1 MDVAAVSLRP
11 TYGFGM
17 EEIHPTG
24 FGEYFGDGGGV
35 VDRDMN
41 TDMFKMRQWNW
52 MDVLL
57 VSASPF
63 SVTPGFSRVLDAA
76 RKVNRFNGLPG

>member
-1 MDVAAVSLRP
+1 
-11 TYGFGM
+11 
-17 EEIHPTG
+17 
-24 FGEYFGDGGGV
+24 
-35 VDRDMN
+35 MN
-41 TDMFKMRQWNW
+41 TDMFKMLLWNW

-63 SVTPGFSRVLDAA
+63 SATPGFSRVLDAA